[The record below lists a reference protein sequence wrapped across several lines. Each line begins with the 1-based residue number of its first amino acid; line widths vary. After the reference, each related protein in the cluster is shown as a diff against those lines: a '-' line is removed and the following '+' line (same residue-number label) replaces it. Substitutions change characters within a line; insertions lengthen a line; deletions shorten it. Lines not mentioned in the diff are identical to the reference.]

1 MNYFEFYN
9 LPVSFKINN
18 AELKKKYFE
27 FSKLYHPD
35 FFTNAK
41 STEIE
46 NALEKSTLNT
56 NAFKV
61 LSSLNSRMKY
71 ILELKEIIHADEKYK
86 LPNDFLLEMMDLNEA
101 IDELQFEQD
110 AKKKEVVIS
119 EIKAF
124 ENQLQQSVQHL
135 IDKENVDEF
144 SPIDFEKIKE
154 YYFKKKYLNRL
165 EEQITKVE

>member
-71 ILELKEIIHADEKYK
+71 ILELKEIIHADEKFK